1 MEGVRPRPGLP
12 PEPTGPL
19 LDGREHTAS
28 LETRSPSFGRTAAS
42 LDPEAAVLLSF
53 QRTGLPSPAARER
66 VATFEDEED
75 TVKML

>member
-19 LDGREHTAS
+19 VDGRGHTAS

-42 LDPEAAVLLSF
+42 LDPEAG
-53 QRTGLPSPAARER
+53 RPSQFSKNRAAFPAAREKF
-66 VATFEDEED
+66 AFFEDEED
-75 TVKML
+75 TVSI